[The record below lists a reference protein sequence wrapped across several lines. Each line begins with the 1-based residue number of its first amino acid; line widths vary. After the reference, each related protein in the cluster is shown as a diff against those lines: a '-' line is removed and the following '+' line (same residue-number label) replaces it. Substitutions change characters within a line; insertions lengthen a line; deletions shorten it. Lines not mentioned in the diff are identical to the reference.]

1 MSNANLKE
9 LLSKSIAQFEAGQ
22 VGLISLTKTIEN
34 AGSAI
39 EAIPYNMAS
48 ELRSI
53 VTRLE
58 IEQGYEDEG
67 FVSDSGPALA
77 KLKDWL
83 LRVPN

>member
-9 LLSKSIAQFEAGQ
+9 LLSKAMVQFEAGQ
-22 VGLISLTKTIEN
+22 LSLVSLTKTIEN

-39 EAIPYNMAS
+39 EAIPYNMVS

-53 VTRLE
+53 VSCLK
-58 IEQGYEDEG
+58 IEQGYEEEEC
-67 FVSDSGPALA
+67 VSDSGQALA
-77 KLKDWL
+77 KFKDWL